1 MADMTEGRPDFTPG
15 EPAGSVAAEPV
26 ERMEAAIQAASIA
39 AGDEGQEIERKLRRL
54 AHEQQIPAD
63 DPLWA
68 AFSMAIE
75 VIAATTAAELT
86 AAETAERAAAAGEA
100 VAEKLTDIPE
110 RMREGARAAGDDLA
124 RQIEQIVAHA
134 VQRAGDPA
142 AALGREIAAEIG
154 RSRAALINDIKTKR
168 KEVVED
174 WRSAAVEA
182 ARAEVR
188 SQAAGRRAL
197 TWLIAPAVFLAG
209 LTAGLGVAW
218 ESGYLLSPGD
228 RVQVVER
235 TPRGPVLGLSGGIYR
250 WSGDCSETLCI
261 QIHR

>member
-1 MADMTEGRPDFTPG
+1 MTDTTEGLPDFTPG
-15 EPAGSVAAEPV
+15 EAVGS

-39 AGDEGQEIERKLRRL
+39 AGVEGREGIERKLRQL

-68 AFSMAIE
+68 AFTLAIE
-75 VIAATTAAELT
+75 VISATNAAELA
-86 AAETAERAAAAGEA
+86 AAETADRAAAAGQA
-100 VAEKLTDIPE
+100 VAEKLADIPE
-110 RMREGARAAGDDLA
+110 RIREGARAAGDDLA

-154 RSRAALINDIKTKR
+154 RSRAGLMQDMKSK
-168 KEVVED
+168 
-174 WRSAAVEA
+174 
-182 ARAEVR
+182 RAEVVKEWR
-188 SQAAGRRAL
+188 EAVEQEVRAYVHAHGASKRAIAWLAAPL
-197 TWLIAPAVFLAG
+197 VFI
-209 LTAGLGVAW
+209 AGLGAGLGGAW
-218 ESGYLLSPGD
+218 ETGYLLTPGD

-235 TPRGPVLGLSGGIYR
+235 TPRGPVLGLGGGVYR
-250 WSGDCSETLCI
+250 WTGACSKAMCV